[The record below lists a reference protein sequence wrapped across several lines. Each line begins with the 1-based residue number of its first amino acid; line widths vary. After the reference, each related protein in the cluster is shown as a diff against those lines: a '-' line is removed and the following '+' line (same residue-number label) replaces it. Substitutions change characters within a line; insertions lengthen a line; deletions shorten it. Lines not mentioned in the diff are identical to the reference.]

1 MLSRSGL
8 TKMSISLVAR
18 GWAWTLTAQ
27 PPIIRYLTLQARKAD
42 RRSQKLPS
50 NFSFIAAL
58 LEEGK
63 AEFLHGHQPL
73 DRRPALPVGIFLI
86 LGLQESFRVVLE
98 DTHGRFTCF
107 GHETSPP
114 RGSCQL
120 ASLPSPARTLSP
132 YRKHRRRW

>member
-1 MLSRSGL
+1 MLPLSGL

-27 PPIIRYLTLQARKAD
+27 PPIIRYLTLHARKAH

-58 LEEGK
+58 LEESK
-63 AEFLHGHQPL
+63 AEFLHGHQPI

-86 LGLQESFRVVLE
+86 LGLYDGFCVELE
-98 DTHGRFTCF
+98 YTHGRFICLSH
-107 GHETSPP
+107 GPSPP

-120 ASLPSPARTLSP
+120 S
-132 YRKHRRRW
+132 